1 MTDNDDRDDELDDD
15 DCDDDYDNDDRNS
28 LSDKAFTDNY
38 GTSEWW
44 LLLDPSGELSN
55 RMNSTAV
62 ALCMC
67 RVLHTLG
74 HD

>member
-44 LLLDPSGELSN
+44 LLLDPLES
-55 RMNSTAV
+55 
-62 ALCMC
+62 
-67 RVLHTLG
+67 
-74 HD
+74 

>member
-1 MTDNDDRDDELDDD
+1 MGSSQVPGVDDLLLDGIQPDADDDNDDRDDELDDD

-44 LLLDPSGELSN
+44 LLLDPLES
-55 RMNSTAV
+55 
-62 ALCMC
+62 
-67 RVLHTLG
+67 
-74 HD
+74 